1 MSNNLNND
9 NETTLLFKKFQGVAQ
24 TQVLT
29 SDTGALS
36 YTGEPK
42 KSLTNVFQ
50 ENIFS
55 ENVPTDLS
63 FTLLEIYNGVSI
75 LGPITEG
82 DFSNNV
88 NNQTIVTRD
97 LSAGVFGVDLPLT
110 YYNKLYLAPTNGTNQ
125 AWWFIDPG
133 STTSTNN
140 NILKNMIPYLY
151 NDVNP
156 NTYTPIVEYY
166 NGTNWVSEAQAS
178 GNGLNWSIDPA
189 SGILQFYQSNSILTG
204 SAVGSPYQLNGI
216 TGGADIS
223 QNRPRISFIKYTGT
237 FGSGT
242 GGGGGGGSGLINVGK
257 IDVSNN
263 SVLSSY
269 DVSGIYFDAS
279 GFDVSLN
286 AGNTVTITNKGTS
299 SGGIADL
306 SYYFFNK
313 PLAPTDGSGRL
324 INTNLGGSTPYIR
337 LNWTN
342 PSNEQSA
349 LPYGTYT
356 SYQIGAT
363 NESLVQNDRLPF
375 FRHLHIEYLEYT
387 SPGVPSGSPLL
398 NSSWIDLS
406 VNNPNQTVIPNTIIE
421 AELTYGGAATD
432 LCGNSP
438 DPTIAPYTKLTYG
451 GLDNSKTYQFRIYL
465 DNSGTNGPFTAPV
478 YGNDVSWNYLYIPNV
493 SGGSIELGAFGAPN
507 PPNQID
513 LSNARYEGS
522 GSSTELKFDASLST
536 VPPNY
541 ADASLNTPFPI
552 SASLSLAYAFGCTIC
567 GEILSTSRQM
577 PSSTTYPSSFNYDIS
592 SGLQKNGQVTFSY
605 DTEPVPGIPSLV
617 SFDISACPEYKYTIH
632 KPFGIN
638 NYDEPNLDPSFNL
651 DLSTSIILP
660 YPSRPE
666 ACVNSGARLP
676 LQDGSLNHVSGPGLD
691 VSNASAYPA
700 NSSTIINPVWF
711 ITPSNPGFDV
721 SLNSTSIHYV
731 ANNVGNDLRGLDSSG
746 IDLGYLK
753 ADISNTVY
761 DVSSASQFKGYLQQT
776 NGNPS
781 SNPHIDWTASSKEA
795 GKTTYPFQTQGYW
808 TEIDISNIGIKDI
821 SLSSFPDI
829 CGNQPPYSPY
839 TFKLQQFYNENGT
852 PNQPSGIKPYD
863 FYIGQRPTES
873 IVLETAASLLST
885 ALDNQFFGQLR
896 PSNSSNINFAS
907 VYDASLSNLDPW
919 WRADLNIGTQLL
931 RYNDPSP
938 ISIGSAATTPWPSP
952 SSGPIPSDISLNNP
966 NGGIIPVTF
975 MTTTEQ
981 YSREKTET
989 GTQFNIRITPQSNVL
1004 QSPTTDPSTV
1014 LLNFDSTGKN
1024 LWWDYTYNSNSN
1036 PSINLVTGFTDFTS
1050 MNYLAGP
1057 LLPANKSS
1065 TTATGNGTWPTDN
1078 SGTTNGF
1085 FYTYQHSDDISYNQ
1099 LMWANGCFGSGGTY
1113 SSPGTGTDN
1122 PYIDYPSK
1130 FYNPGSVLKDYSSLS
1145 TTHDAIDYDLSA
1157 NLYWNQVSA
1166 GSPPPA
1172 DVTISGEYKWIVL
1185 KYSNLINKGFT
1196 VDVKDKSGQILTRGS
1211 TSTTQTPGK
1220 YLMYICEENSEYKTA
1235 GGYPYNGRSGWL
1247 DAQVKQGSGAVT
1259 NQALDGGG
1267 CWNPGVG
1274 YYKANQAGDP
1284 NFGGVASTLYL
1295 RIGIENNEE
1304 VQIGSVVVEPVP

>member
-42 KSLTNVFQ
+42 KSLTNIFQ

-55 ENVPTDLS
+55 EKVPTDLS
-63 FTLLEIYNGVSI
+63 FTLLEIYNGVAF
-75 LGPITEG
+75 GPITDG

-88 NNQTIVTRD
+88 NNQVIVTKD

-189 SGILQFYQSNSILTG
+189 SGILQFYQSNSILT
-204 SAVGSPYQLNGI
+204 SSPYQLNGI

-313 PLAPTDGSGRL
+313 PLAPTDGSGNL
-324 INTNLGGSTPYIR
+324 ITQNTSQPYIR

-356 SYQIGAT
+356 SYQIGAS

-387 SPGVPSGSPLL
+387 APGVSSGSPLL

-406 VNNPNQTVIPNTIIE
+406 VNNSNPNQTVIPNTIIE

-493 SGGSIELGAFGAPN
+493 SGGSIELGAFGPPN
-507 PPNQID
+507 PPNQIQLID
-513 LSNARYEGS
+513 LGYIGS

-567 GEILSTSRQM
+567 GEILPTSRQM
-577 PSSTTYPSSFNYDIS
+577 PISRYTDTSFNYDIS

-605 DTEPVPGIPSLV
+605 DTSVPNISSLE

-638 NYDEPNLDPSFNL
+638 NYDDPTFDPSFNL
-651 DLSTSIILP
+651 GLSTDISLP
-660 YPSRPE
+660 YPSRTE
-666 ACVNSGARLP
+666 ACVNSGAIIP
-676 LQDGSLNHVSGPGLD
+676 LLGGPLGVVSGPGLD
-691 VSNASAYPA
+691 VSYASAYPA
-700 NSSTIINPVWF
+700 YNNTQISNVWF

-721 SLNSTSIHYV
+721 SLNNPSIFHI
-731 ANNVGNDLRGLDSSG
+731 ANNIGNDLRGISSEG
-746 IDLGYLK
+746 IELGYLK
-753 ADISNTVY
+753 ADISNTLF
-761 DVSSASQFKGYLQQT
+761 DVSSASQFKGYIQQT

-821 SLSSFPDI
+821 NLSSFPDI
-829 CGNQPPYSPY
+829 CNNTYSPY
-839 TFKLQQFYNENGT
+839 TFNLQQIYNDNGI
-852 PNQPSGIKPYD
+852 PDQPSGIQSYD
-863 FYIGQRPTES
+863 FNIGQRPTEIIDLS
-873 IVLETAASLLST
+873 FSQTNLLTANLN
-885 ALDNQFFGQLR
+885 NQFFGQLR
-896 PSNSSNINFAS
+896 PSNSANISFNGLYS
-907 VYDASLSNLDPW
+907 ASLSNLDPW
-919 WRADLNIGTQLL
+919 WRKDLTIGTQLL
-931 RYNDPSP
+931 RYDFPSP
-938 ISIGSAATTPWPSP
+938 ISIGSATTTPWPMSVP
-952 SSGPIPSDISLNNP
+952 LNPILPTIQLNNP
-966 NGGIIPVTF
+966 NGSIIPVTF

-981 YSREKTET
+981 YSRTKTEV
-989 GTQFNIRITPQSNVL
+989 GTQFNILISHENNVL
-1004 QSPTTDPSTV
+1004 QLPLNPPVATV
-1014 LLNFDSTGKN
+1014 PLKFTVDASN

-1036 PSINLVTGFTDFTS
+1036 PSINSVTGFTNFTS

-1065 TTATGNGTWPTDN
+1065 LTATGNGTWPTDTT
-1078 SGTTNGF
+1078 GTGSGF
-1085 FYTYQHSDDISYNQ
+1085 FNTYQHSDDISYNQ

-1113 SSPGTGTDN
+1113 SSPGTDN

-1130 FYNPGSVLKDYSSLS
+1130 FYNPGPVVLKDYSPLS
-1145 TTHDAIDYDLSA
+1145 TTSDSVGYDLSA
-1157 NLYWNQVSA
+1157 GLYWNQVPA

-1172 DVTISGEYKWIVL
+1172 AVTISGEYKWIVL
-1185 KYSNLINKGFT
+1185 KYSNLINKGFN
-1196 VDVKDKSGQILTRGS
+1196 VDVRDKSNTLLTRGDS
-1211 TSTTQTPGK
+1211 NLVAPQTPGK
-1220 YLMYICEENSEYKTA
+1220 YLMYICEENTGYTTA
-1235 GGYPYNGRSGWL
+1235 AGYPYNGRSGWL
-1247 DAQVKQGSGAVT
+1247 DAQVQQGSGSVT
-1259 NQALDGGG
+1259 NQAVDGGG
-1267 CWNPGVG
+1267 CWNNGVG
-1274 YYKANQAGDP
+1274 YYKANRAGNP
-1284 NFGGVASTLYL
+1284 TSGGVASTLYL
-1295 RIGIENNEE
+1295 RIGIENNGLGE
-1304 VQIGSVVVEPVP
+1304 IASVVVEPVPGT

>member
-55 ENVPTDLS
+55 EKVPTDLS
-63 FTLLEIYNGVSI
+63 FTLLEIYNGVSQ
-75 LGPITEG
+75 LGPIPEG

-140 NILKNMIPYLY
+140 NILNNMIPYLY

-166 NGTNWVSEAQAS
+166 NVTTSTWVSEAQAS

-189 SGILQFYQSNSILTG
+189 SGILQFYQSNSILT
-204 SAVGSPYQLNGI
+204 SSPYQLNGI

-263 SVLSSY
+263 NVLSSH

-313 PLAPTDGSGRL
+313 PLAPTDGSGNL
-324 INTNLGGSTPYIR
+324 ITQNTSQPYIR

-406 VNNPNQTVIPNTIIE
+406 VNNANQTVIPNTIIE

-438 DPTIAPYTKLTYG
+438 DPDIAPYTKLTYG

-465 DNSGTNGPFTAPV
+465 DNSGTNGPFTDPV
-478 YGNDVSWNYLYIPNV
+478 YLQDVSWNYLYIPDG
-493 SGGSIELGAFGAPN
+493 SGDSIELGNFGAPN

-513 LSNARYEGS
+513 LSNARYEGL

-567 GEILSTSRQM
+567 GEILASKQM
-577 PSSTTYPSSFNYDIS
+577 PGKRLNNGIPFNYDIS

-660 YPSRPE
+660 YPTRTE
-666 ACVNSGARLP
+666 ACVNIGARHP
-676 LQDGSLNHVSGPGLD
+676 LKDGSLNHVSGPGLD
-691 VSNASAYPA
+691 VSGRPAYPA
-700 NSSTIINPVWF
+700 YNNTQITTVWF

-721 SLNSTSIHYV
+721 SLNNPSIFHI
-731 ANNVGNDLRGLDSSG
+731 ANNIGNDLRGLDSSG
-746 IDLGYLK
+746 TDLGYLK

-821 SLSSFPDI
+821 NLSTFPDI
-829 CGNQPPYSPY
+829 CNNNYSPY
-839 TFKLQQFYNENGT
+839 TLNLQQIYNENGT
-852 PNQPSGIKPYD
+852 PNKPSGIKSYD

-873 IVLETAASLLST
+873 IVLTTTASLLS
-885 ALDNQFFGQLR
+885 ANVNNQFFGQGR
-896 PSNSSNINFAS
+896 PSNSSNISFATE
-907 VYDASLSNLDPW
+907 YDASLSNLDPW
-919 WRADLNIGTQLL
+919 WRKDLNIGTQLL

-938 ISIGSAATTPWPSP
+938 ISIGSVTTTPWPQGSP
-952 SSGPIPSDISLNNP
+952 PNGRIPSDISLNNP

-981 YSREKTET
+981 YSRAKTET

-1014 LLNFDSTGKN
+1014 PLNFDSTSKN

-1050 MNYLAGP
+1050 MNYLGGP
-1057 LLPANKSS
+1057 IDPSNVPNPNSL
-1065 TTATGNGTWPTDN
+1065 GTWPTDTT
-1078 SGTTNGF
+1078 GTGSGF
-1085 FYTYQHSDDISYNQ
+1085 FNTYQHIDDISYNQ
-1099 LMWANGCFGSGGTY
+1099 LMWADGCFRGGGS
-1113 SSPGTGTDN
+1113 SSLEN

-1130 FYNPGSVLKDYSSLS
+1130 FYNPGPVLLKDYSSLDS
-1145 TTHDAIDYDLSA
+1145 SGDIIDYDIAAGQYWTGTLFTTTLS
-1157 NLYWNQVSA
+1157 
-1166 GSPPPA
+1166 G
-1172 DVTISGEYKWIVL
+1172 TYKWIVL
-1185 KYSNLINKGFT
+1185 EYTGLTSKNISITVKNISN
-1196 VDVKDKSGQILTRGS
+1196 S
-1211 TSTTQTPGK
+1211 TLSQGDD
-1220 YLMYICEENSEYKTA
+1220 YLMYICEKNTLYLTSS
-1235 GGYPYNGRSGWL
+1235 GFPYAGRSGWL
-1247 DAQVKQGSGAVT
+1247 DAQVKKPTGSLTAQSKDGQGV
-1259 NQALDGGG
+1259 
-1267 CWNPGVG
+1267 WNVSQSK
-1274 YYKANQAGDP
+1274 YQLNM
-1284 NFGGVASTLYL
+1284 ASSSNPSDIYL
-1295 RIGIENNEE
+1295 RIGIPSG
-1304 VQIGSVVVEPVP
+1304 QTIKSVELSV

>member
-1 MSNNLNND
+1 MSNYLDND
-9 NETTLLFKKFQGVAQ
+9 NETSLLFKKFQGVAQ

-55 ENVPTDLS
+55 EKVPTDLS
-63 FTLLEIYNGVSI
+63 FTLLEIYNGVAFGSI
-75 LGPITEG
+75 PEG

-140 NILKNMIPYLY
+140 NILNNMIPYLY

-189 SGILQFYQSNSILTG
+189 SGILQFYQSNSILT
-204 SAVGSPYQLNGI
+204 SSPYQLNGI

-263 SVLSSY
+263 NVLSSH

-313 PLAPTDGSGRL
+313 PLAPTDGSGNL
-324 INTNLGGSTPYIR
+324 ITQNTSQPYIR

-356 SYQIGAT
+356 SYEIGAS

-387 SPGVPSGSPLL
+387 NGVAPSPLL

-406 VNNPNQTVIPNTIIE
+406 VNNSNPSNPNQTVIPNTIIE

-438 DPTIAPYTKLTYG
+438 DPNIAPYTKLTYG

-465 DNSGTNGPFTAPV
+465 DNSGTNGPFTDPV
-478 YGNDVSWNYLYIPNV
+478 YLHDVSWNYLYIPDG
-493 SGGSIELGAFGAPN
+493 SGDSIELGNFGAPN
-507 PPNQID
+507 PPNQIQLID
-513 LSNARYEGS
+513 LGYIGS
-522 GSSTELKFDASLST
+522 PIELKFDASLST

-541 ADASLNTPFPI
+541 ADGSLNTPFPI

-567 GEILSTSRQM
+567 GEILPTSRQM
-577 PSSTTYPSSFNYDIS
+577 LGSRYTDTSFNYDIS

-605 DTEPVPGIPSLV
+605 DTSVPDISSVV

-638 NYDEPNLDPSFNL
+638 NHDEPNLDPSFNL

-660 YPSRPE
+660 YPTRTE

-691 VSNASAYPA
+691 VSYASAYPP
-700 NSSTIINPVWF
+700 NSTTQIPTVWF
-711 ITPSNPGFDV
+711 IKPSNTGFDV
-721 SLNSTSIHYV
+721 SLNNPSIIHI
-731 ANNVGNDLRGLDSSG
+731 ANNVGDDLRGLSSEG
-746 IDLGYLK
+746 IDLGYLQV
-753 ADISNTVY
+753 DISNRPY
-761 DVSSASQFKGYLQQT
+761 DVSSASQFKGYLLQT

-821 SLSSFPDI
+821 NLSSFPDI
-829 CGNQPPYSPY
+829 CGNNPSYSPY
-839 TFKLQQFYNENGT
+839 TFNLQQFYNNNGAGT
-852 PNQPSGIKPYD
+852 PYSASGIKSYD

-873 IVLETAASLLST
+873 IVLTTAASLLS
-885 ALDNQFFGQLR
+885 ANVNNQFFGQGR
-896 PSNSSNINFAS
+896 PSNSSNINFATE
-907 VYDASLSNLDPW
+907 YDASLSNLDPW
-919 WRADLNIGTQLL
+919 WRKDLNIGTQLL
-931 RYNDPSP
+931 RYDNPSP
-938 ISIGSAATTPWPSP
+938 ISIGSVTTTPWPP
-952 SSGPIPSDISLNNP
+952 STPPTAIQSSVQLNDP
-966 NGGIIPVTF
+966 NGGIVPVTF

-989 GTQFNIRITPQSNVL
+989 GTQFNILITPQSNVL
-1004 QSPTTDPSTV
+1004 QTPLTDSSTV
-1014 LLNFDSTGKN
+1014 PLNFDSTGKN

-1057 LLPANKSS
+1057 LLPASRNSL
-1065 TTATGNGTWPTDN
+1065 TATGNGTWPTDTT
-1078 SGTTNGF
+1078 GTGSGF
-1085 FYTYQHSDDISYNQ
+1085 FNTYQHIDDISYNQ
-1099 LMWANGCFGSGGTY
+1099 LMWANSCFGSGGTY
-1113 SSPGTGTDN
+1113 SSPGTDN

-1130 FYNPGSVLKDYSSLS
+1130 FYNPGPVFLKDYSSLS
-1145 TTHDAIDYDLSA
+1145 STNDAVAYDLSA
-1157 NLYWNQVSA
+1157 GLYWNQVSV
-1166 GSPPPA
+1166 GSPPA
-1172 DVTISGEYKWIVL
+1172 AAVTISGNYKWIVL

-1196 VDVKDKSGQILTRGS
+1196 VDVKDKSGGSLTRGS
-1211 TSTTQTPGK
+1211 TSTIQTPGK
-1220 YLMYICEENSEYKTA
+1220 YLMYICEENSGYTTA

-1267 CWNPGVG
+1267 CWNPGDG
-1274 YYKANQAGDP
+1274 YYKANRAGDP

-1295 RIGIENNEE
+1295 RIGIENNG
-1304 VQIGSVVVEPVP
+1304 QGAIGSVFVEPVPGT

>member
-1 MSNNLNND
+1 MSNYLDND
-9 NETTLLFKKFQGVAQ
+9 NETSLLFKKFQGVAQ

-29 SDTGALS
+29 NDTGALS

-55 ENVPTDLS
+55 ETVPIDLS
-63 FTLLEIYNGVSI
+63 YTLLEIYNGVSP
-75 LGPITEG
+75 LGSIPEG

-88 NNQTIVTRD
+88 NNQTIITRD
-97 LSAGVFGVDLPLT
+97 LSAGVFGTDLPLT

-125 AWWFIDPG
+125 AWWFIEPG
-133 STTSTNN
+133 TTTSTNN

-166 NGTNWVSEAQAS
+166 NVTTSTWVSEAQAS

-189 SGILQFYQSNSILTG
+189 SGILQFYQSNSILT
-204 SAVGSPYQLNGI
+204 SSPYQLNGI

-263 SVLSSY
+263 NVLSSH

-313 PLAPTDGSGRL
+313 PLAPTEGSGNL
-324 INTNLGGSTPYIR
+324 ITANTSQPYIR

-342 PSNEQSA
+342 QSNEQSA

-356 SYQIGAT
+356 SYQIGAS

-387 SPGVPSGSPLL
+387 ANNPSGSPLL

-406 VNNPNQTVIPNTIIE
+406 VNSSNPNQTVIPNTIIE

-432 LCGNSP
+432 LCGNTP
-438 DPTIAPYTKLTYG
+438 NPGVAPYTKLTYG

-493 SGGSIELGAFGAPN
+493 SGGSIELGNFGAPN
-507 PPNQID
+507 PPNQIQLID
-513 LSNARYEGS
+513 LGYTGS
-522 GSSTELKFDASLST
+522 PTQLKFDASLST

-567 GEILSTSRQM
+567 GEILPTSRQM
-577 PSSTTYPSSFNYDIS
+577 PSSRTYPTSFNYDIS
-592 SGLQKNGQVTFSY
+592 SLLQKNGQVTFSY
-605 DTEPVPGIPSLV
+605 DTQTAIIPSLE

-638 NYDEPNLDPSFNL
+638 NYDEPNLDPSFNV
-651 DLSTSIILP
+651 DLSTDISLSWP
-660 YPSRPE
+660 TRTE
-666 ACVNSGARLP
+666 ACVNSGARHPLSSGTLSSPLP
-676 LQDGSLNHVSGPGLD
+676 VHSD
-691 VSNASAYPA
+691 VSNATAYPA
-700 NSSTIINPVWF
+700 NSSISQQVWF

-721 SLNSTSIHYV
+721 SLNGTSTFHM
-731 ANNVGNDLRGLDSSG
+731 ANNIGDDLRGLDSSG
-746 IDLGYLK
+746 IDLGYLQV
-753 ADISNTVY
+753 DISNRAY
-761 DVSSASQFKGYLQQT
+761 DVSSASQFKGYLAQS

-829 CGNQPPYSPY
+829 CGNNPAYSPY
-839 TFKLQQFYNENGT
+839 TFKLQQFYNNNGT

-873 IVLETAASLLST
+873 IVLTTATSLLT
-885 ALDNQFFGQLR
+885 ATLNNQFFGQLR
-896 PSNSSNINFAS
+896 PSNSSNISFATE
-907 VYDASLSNLDPW
+907 YDASLSNLDPW
-919 WRADLNIGTQLL
+919 WRKDLTIGTQLL
-931 RYNDPSP
+931 RYYDSP
-938 ISIGSAATTPWPSP
+938 AISIGSITNTAWPTSVPPTPIQSP
-952 SSGPIPSDISLNNP
+952 VQLTNP
-966 NGGIIPVTF
+966 NSNIIPATF

-981 YSREKTET
+981 YSRAKTET
-989 GTQFNIRITPQSNVL
+989 GIQFNIRITPQSNVL
-1004 QSPTTDPSTV
+1004 QVPLTDPSTV
-1014 LLNFDSTGKN
+1014 PLNFTVDASN

-1036 PSINLVTGFTDFTS
+1036 PSINLVTGFTNFTS
-1050 MNYLAGP
+1050 MNYLSGP

-1065 TTATGNGTWPTDN
+1065 LTATGNGTWPTDTT
-1078 SGTTNGF
+1078 GTGSGF
-1085 FYTYQHSDDISYNQ
+1085 FNTYQHSDDISYNQ

-1113 SSPGTGTDN
+1113 SITTNN
-1122 PYIDYPSK
+1122 PYIDYSGN
-1130 FYNPGSVLKDYSSLS
+1130 FYNPGSVLTDYSPLS
-1145 TTHDAIDYDLSA
+1145 TTHDAVGYDLSA
-1157 NLYWNQVSA
+1157 GLYWNQVPA

-1172 DVTISGEYKWIVL
+1172 AVTISGEYKWIVL

-1211 TSTTQTPGK
+1211 TSTTQTLGK
-1220 YLMYICEENSEYKTA
+1220 YLMYICEENSGYTTG
-1235 GGYPYNGRSGWL
+1235 GGYSYNGRSGWL
-1247 DAQVKQGSGAVT
+1247 DAQVQQGSGAVT

-1267 CWNPGVG
+1267 CWNNGVE

-1295 RIGIENNEE
+1295 RIGIENNELVE
-1304 VQIGSVVVEPVP
+1304 IASVVVEPVPGT

>member
-1 MSNNLNND
+1 MSNYLDND

-55 ENVPTDLS
+55 EKVPTDLS
-63 FTLLEIYNGVSI
+63 FTLLEIYNGVAFGSI
-75 LGPITEG
+75 PEG

-189 SGILQFYQSNSILTG
+189 SGILQFYQSNSILT
-204 SAVGSPYQLNGI
+204 SSPYQLNGI

-263 SVLSSY
+263 NVLSSH

-313 PLAPTDGSGRL
+313 PLAPTDGSGNL
-324 INTNLGGSTPYIR
+324 ITQNTSQPYIR

-349 LPYGTYT
+349 VPYGTYT
-356 SYQIGAT
+356 SYEIGAS

-387 SPGVPSGSPLL
+387 NGVASGSPLL

-406 VNNPNQTVIPNTIIE
+406 VNNSNPNQTVIPNTIIE

-465 DNSGTNGPFTAPV
+465 DNSGTNGPFTAPG
-478 YGNDVSWNYLYIPNV
+478 YGNDVSWNYLYIPDG
-493 SGGSIELGAFGAPN
+493 SGDSIELGNFGAPN

-567 GEILSTSRQM
+567 GEILPTSRQM
-577 PSSTTYPSSFNYDIS
+577 FNRRYTDTSFNYDIS

-605 DTEPVPGIPSLV
+605 DTEPVIGIPSLV

-666 ACVNSGARLP
+666 ACVNIGARLP
-676 LQDGSLNHVSGPGLD
+676 LKDGSLNYVSGPGMID
-691 VSNASAYPA
+691 ASGRPAYPA
-700 NSSTIINPVWF
+700 YNNTQIPTVWF

-721 SLNSTSIHYV
+721 SLNNPSIFHI
-731 ANNVGNDLRGLDSSG
+731 ANNFGDDLRGISSEG
-746 IDLGYLK
+746 IELGYLK
-753 ADISNTVY
+753 ANISNTVY
-761 DVSSASQFKGYLQQT
+761 DVSSASQFKGYLEPT

-821 SLSSFPDI
+821 NLSTFPDI
-829 CGNQPPYSPY
+829 CNNNYSPY
-839 TFKLQQFYNENGT
+839 TLNLQQIYNNNGT
-852 PNQPSGIKPYD
+852 PNQPSGIKSYD
-863 FYIGQRPTES
+863 FNIGQRPTES
-873 IVLETAASLLST
+873 IDLTTAASLLS
-885 ALDNQFFGQLR
+885 ANVNNQFFGQGR
-896 PSNSSNINFAS
+896 PSNSSNINFATE
-907 VYDASLSNLDPW
+907 YDASLSNLDPW
-919 WRADLNIGTQLL
+919 WRKDLNIGTQLL

-938 ISIGSAATTPWPSP
+938 ISIGSAATTPWPQGSP
-952 SSGPIPSDISLNNP
+952 PNGPIPSDISLNNP

-981 YSREKTET
+981 YSREKTDE
-989 GTQFNIRITPQSNVL
+989 GTQFNIRITRQSNVL
-1004 QSPTTDPSTV
+1004 QSLTTDASTV
-1014 LLNFDSTGKN
+1014 PLNFDSTGKN

-1036 PSINLVTGFTDFTS
+1036 PSITLVTGFNNFAS
-1050 MNYLAGP
+1050 MNYLGGP
-1057 LLPANKSS
+1057 IDPSNVPNPNSL
-1065 TTATGNGTWPTDN
+1065 GTWPTDTT
-1078 SGTTNGF
+1078 GTGSGF
-1085 FYTYQHSDDISYNQ
+1085 FNTYQHIDDISYNQ
-1099 LMWANGCFGSGGTY
+1099 LMWADGCFRGGGSSTLE
-1113 SSPGTGTDN
+1113 N

-1130 FYNPGSVLKDYSSLS
+1130 FYNPGPVFLKDYSSLDS
-1145 TTHDAIDYDLSA
+1145 SGDAIDYDIA
-1157 NLYWNQVSA
+1157 AGQYWNGA
-1166 GSPPPA
+1166 L
-1172 DVTISGEYKWIVL
+1172 VTTTLSGTYKWIVL
-1185 KYSNLINKGFT
+1185 EYTGLTSKQISITVKNISN
-1196 VDVKDKSGQILTRGS
+1196 S
-1211 TSTTQTPGK
+1211 TLSQGDD
-1220 YLMYICEENSEYKTA
+1220 YLMYICEKNTLYLT
-1235 GGYPYNGRSGWL
+1235 GNGFPYAGRSGWL
-1247 DAQVKQGSGAVT
+1247 DAQVKKPTGSLTAQSKDGQGVWSVSDNKYKLNFASSS
-1259 NQALDGGG
+1259 
-1267 CWNPGVG
+1267 NPS
-1274 YYKANQAGDP
+1274 DI
-1284 NFGGVASTLYL
+1284 YL
-1295 RIGIENNEE
+1295 RIGIPSG
-1304 VQIGSVVVEPVP
+1304 QTIKSVELSV

>member
-55 ENVPTDLS
+55 ETVPIDLS
-63 FTLLEIYNGVSI
+63 YTLLEIYNGVSP
-75 LGPITEG
+75 LGSIPEV

-88 NNQTIVTRD
+88 NNQTIITRD

-189 SGILQFYQSNSILTG
+189 SGILQFYQSNSILT
-204 SAVGSPYQLNGI
+204 SSPYQLNGI

-263 SVLSSY
+263 NVLSSH

-313 PLAPTDGSGRL
+313 PLAPTDGSGNL
-324 INTNLGGSTPYIR
+324 ITQNTSQPYIR

-387 SPGVPSGSPLL
+387 ANNPSGSPLL

-493 SGGSIELGAFGAPN
+493 SGGSIELGNFGAPN

-513 LSNARYEGS
+513 LIDLGYIGS

-567 GEILSTSRQM
+567 GEILPTSRQM
-577 PSSTTYPSSFNYDIS
+577 SQYTTYPDSFNYDIS
-592 SGLQKNGQVTFSY
+592 SVRQKNGQVTFSY
-605 DTEPVPGIPSLV
+605 DTEPVIGIPSLV

-638 NYDEPNLDPSFNL
+638 NYDDPTFDPSFNL

-666 ACVNSGARLP
+666 ACVNSGAVSP
-676 LQDGSLNHVSGPGLD
+676 LLAGPLNHVSGPGLD
-691 VSNASAYPA
+691 VSGRPAYPA
-700 NSSTIINPVWF
+700 YNNTQIPTVWF

-721 SLNSTSIHYV
+721 SLNNPSIFHI
-731 ANNVGNDLRGLDSSG
+731 ANNIGNDLRGISSEG
-746 IDLGYLK
+746 IELGYLK
-753 ADISNTVY
+753 ADISNTLF
-761 DVSSASQFKGYLQQT
+761 DVSSASQFKGYILQT

-829 CGNQPPYSPY
+829 CNNNYSPY
-839 TFKLQQFYNENGT
+839 TFNLQQFYNNNGAA
-852 PNQPSGIKPYD
+852 PPYSASGIKSYD

-873 IVLETAASLLST
+873 IVLETAASLLS
-885 ALDNQFFGQLR
+885 ANVNNQFFGQGR
-896 PSNSSNINFAS
+896 PSNSSNISFATE
-907 VYDASLSNLDPW
+907 YDASLSNLDPW

-931 RYNDPSP
+931 RYDFPSP
-938 ISIGSAATTPWPSP
+938 ISIGSAATTPWPLGSGSP
-952 SSGPIPSDISLNNP
+952 PSGPIPSDISLNNP
-966 NGGIIPVTF
+966 NGGEIPVTF

-981 YSREKTET
+981 YSRAKTET

-1014 LLNFDSTGKN
+1014 PLNFDSTGKN

-1036 PSINLVTGFTDFTS
+1036 PSITLVTGFNNFAS
-1050 MNYLAGP
+1050 MNYLGGP
-1057 LLPANKSS
+1057 IDPSNVPNPNSL
-1065 TTATGNGTWPTDN
+1065 GTWPTDTT
-1078 SGTTNGF
+1078 GTGIGF
-1085 FYTYQHSDDISYNQ
+1085 FNTYQHIDDISYNQ
-1099 LMWANGCFGSGGTY
+1099 LMWADGCFRGGGSSTLE
-1113 SSPGTGTDN
+1113 N

-1130 FYNPGSVLKDYSSLS
+1130 FYNPGPVFLKDYSSLDS
-1145 TTHDAIDYDLSA
+1145 SGDAIDYDIAAGQYWTGALVTTTLS
-1157 NLYWNQVSA
+1157 
-1166 GSPPPA
+1166 G
-1172 DVTISGEYKWIVL
+1172 TYKWIVL
-1185 KYSNLINKGFT
+1185 EYTGLTSKQISITVKNISN
-1196 VDVKDKSGQILTRGS
+1196 S
-1211 TSTTQTPGK
+1211 TLNQGDN
-1220 YLMYICEENSEYKTA
+1220 YLMYICEKNTLYLTSS
-1235 GGYPYNGRSGWL
+1235 GFPYAGRSGWL
-1247 DAQVKQGSGAVT
+1247 DAQVKKPTGSLTAQSKDGQGV
-1259 NQALDGGG
+1259 
-1267 CWNPGVG
+1267 WNVSQSK
-1274 YYKANQAGDP
+1274 YQLNM
-1284 NFGGVASTLYL
+1284 ASSSNPSDIYL
-1295 RIGIENNEE
+1295 RIGIPSG
-1304 VQIGSVVVEPVP
+1304 QTIKSVELSV

>member
-1 MSNNLNND
+1 
-9 NETTLLFKKFQGVAQ
+9 
-24 TQVLT
+24 
-29 SDTGALS
+29 
-36 YTGEPK
+36 
-42 KSLTNVFQ
+42 
-50 ENIFS
+50 
-55 ENVPTDLS
+55 VPTDLS
-63 FTLLEIYNGVSI
+63 FTLLEIYNGVAF
-75 LGPITEG
+75 GPITEG

-88 NNQTIVTRD
+88 NNQVIVTKD

-189 SGILQFYQSNSILTG
+189 SGILQFYQSNSILT
-204 SAVGSPYQLNGI
+204 SSPYQLNGI

-263 SVLSSY
+263 NVLSSH

-313 PLAPTDGSGRL
+313 PLAPTDGSGNL
-324 INTNLGGSTPYIR
+324 ITQNTSQPYIR

-356 SYQIGAT
+356 SYEIGAS

-387 SPGVPSGSPLL
+387 NGVAPSPFL

-406 VNNPNQTVIPNTIIE
+406 VNNSNPSNPNQTVIPNTIIE

-438 DPTIAPYTKLTYG
+438 DPNIAPYTKLTYG

-465 DNSGTNGPFTAPV
+465 DNSGTNGPFTDPV
-478 YGNDVSWNYLYIPNV
+478 YLHDVSWNYLYLPDG
-493 SGGSIELGAFGAPN
+493 SGDSIELGNFGAPN
-507 PPNQID
+507 PPNQIQ
-513 LSNARYEGS
+513 LINRGYIGS
-522 GSSTELKFDASLST
+522 PIELKFDASLST

-567 GEILSTSRQM
+567 GEILPTSRQM
-577 PSSTTYPSSFNYDIS
+577 LDRRYTDTSFNYDIS

-605 DTEPVPGIPSLV
+605 DTSVPDISSVV

-651 DLSTSIILP
+651 GLSTDISLP
-660 YPSRPE
+660 YPTRPE
-666 ACVNSGARLP
+666 ACVNSGARFP
-676 LQDGSLNHVSGPGLD
+676 LKDGSLNHVSGPGFD
-691 VSNASAYPA
+691 VSNATAYPA
-700 NSSTIINPVWF
+700 NSPISQQVWF

-721 SLNSTSIHYV
+721 SLNSISTHYV
-731 ANNVGNDLRGLDSSG
+731 ANNVGDDLRGLLSSG
-746 IDLGYLK
+746 TDLGYLK
-753 ADISNTVY
+753 ADISNTLF

-829 CGNQPPYSPY
+829 CGNNPAYSPY
-839 TFKLQQFYNENGT
+839 TFNLQQFYNNNGAA
-852 PNQPSGIKPYD
+852 PPYSASGIKSYD

-873 IVLETAASLLST
+873 IVLTTTANLLS
-885 ALDNQFFGQLR
+885 ANVNNQFFGQGR
-896 PSNSSNINFAS
+896 PSNSSNISFAS

-931 RYNDPSP
+931 RYDFPSP

-966 NGGIIPVTF
+966 NGGIVPVTF

-981 YSREKTET
+981 YSRAKTEA
-989 GTQFNIRITPQSNVL
+989 GTQFNILVSYENNVL
-1004 QSPTTDPSTV
+1004 QTPLTDSSTV
-1014 LLNFDSTGKN
+1014 PLNFDSTGKN

-1036 PSINLVTGFTDFTS
+1036 PSINLVTGFTNFTS
-1050 MNYLAGP
+1050 MNYLGGP
-1057 LLPANKSS
+1057 IDPSNVPNPNSL
-1065 TTATGNGTWPTDN
+1065 GTWPTDTT
-1078 SGTTNGF
+1078 GTGSGF
-1085 FYTYQHSDDISYNQ
+1085 FNTYQHIDDISYNQ
-1099 LMWANGCFGSGGTY
+1099 LMWADGCFRGGGSI
-1113 SSPGTGTDN
+1113 SLEN

-1130 FYNPGSVLKDYSSLS
+1130 FYNPGPVFLKDYSSLDS
-1145 TTHDAIDYDLSA
+1145 SGDAIDYDIAPGQYWTGSLITKTLS
-1157 NLYWNQVSA
+1157 
-1166 GSPPPA
+1166 G
-1172 DVTISGEYKWIVL
+1172 TYKWIVL
-1185 KYSNLINKGFT
+1185 EYTGLTSKNISITVKNISN
-1196 VDVKDKSGQILTRGS
+1196 S
-1211 TSTTQTPGK
+1211 TLSQGDD
-1220 YLMYICEENSEYKTA
+1220 YLMYICEKNTLYLT
-1235 GGYPYNGRSGWL
+1235 GNGFPYAGRSGWL
-1247 DAQVKQGSGAVT
+1247 DAQVKKPTGSLTAQSKDGQGVWSVSDNKYKLNFASSS
-1259 NQALDGGG
+1259 
-1267 CWNPGVG
+1267 NPS
-1274 YYKANQAGDP
+1274 DI
-1284 NFGGVASTLYL
+1284 YL
-1295 RIGIENNEE
+1295 RIGIPSG
-1304 VQIGSVVVEPVP
+1304 QTIKSVELSV

>member
-55 ENVPTDLS
+55 EKVPTDLS
-63 FTLLEIYNGVSI
+63 FTLLEIYNGVSL

-189 SGILQFYQSNSILTG
+189 SGILQFYQSNSILT
-204 SAVGSPYQLNGI
+204 SSPYQLNGI

-263 SVLSSY
+263 NVLSSH

-306 SYYFFNK
+306 SYYFFDK
-313 PLAPTDGSGRL
+313 PLAPTDGSGNL
-324 INTNLGGSTPYIR
+324 ITQNTSQPYIR

-406 VNNPNQTVIPNTIIE
+406 VNNANQTVIPNTIIE

-493 SGGSIELGAFGAPN
+493 SGGSIELGNFGAPN
-507 PPNQID
+507 PPNQIQLID
-513 LSNARYEGS
+513 LGYTGS
-522 GSSTELKFDASLST
+522 PTQLKFDASLST

-567 GEILSTSRQM
+567 GEILPTSRQM
-577 PSSTTYPSSFNYDIS
+577 LGSRLNNGNPFNYDIS
-592 SGLQKNGQVTFSY
+592 SVRQKNGQVTFSY
-605 DTEPVPGIPSLV
+605 DTEPVIGIPSLV

-638 NYDEPNLDPSFNL
+638 NYDDPTFDPSFNV
-651 DLSTSIILP
+651 DLSTDISLS
-660 YPSRPE
+660 YPSRTE
-666 ACVNSGARLP
+666 ACVNSGAVSP
-676 LQDGSLNHVSGPGLD
+676 LLAGSLNHVSGPGMD
-691 VSNASAYPA
+691 VSGRPAYPA
-700 NSSTIINPVWF
+700 YNNTQIPTVWF

-721 SLNSTSIHYV
+721 SLNNPSIFHI
-731 ANNVGNDLRGLDSSG
+731 ANNVGNDLRGISSEG
-746 IDLGYLK
+746 IELGYLK
-753 ADISNTVY
+753 ANISNTLF
-761 DVSSASQFKGYLQQT
+761 DVSSASQFKGYLEPT

-821 SLSSFPDI
+821 NLSTFPDI
-829 CGNQPPYSPY
+829 CNNNYSPY
-839 TFKLQQFYNENGT
+839 TLNLQQIYNSNGT
-852 PNQPSGIKPYD
+852 PNQPSGIKSYD
-863 FYIGQRPTES
+863 FNIGQRPTES
-873 IVLETAASLLST
+873 IDLSAAASLLS
-885 ALDNQFFGQLR
+885 ANVNNQFFGQGR
-896 PSNSSNINFAS
+896 PSNSSNISFNGLYSAK
-907 VYDASLSNLDPW
+907 LLNLDPW
-919 WRADLNIGTQLL
+919 WRKDLTIGTQQL
-931 RYNDPSP
+931 RYDFPSP
-938 ISIGSAATTPWPSP
+938 ISIGSATTTPWPQGSP
-952 SSGPIPSDISLNNP
+952 IDPSMTLTNP
-966 NGGIIPVTF
+966 NSSIIPVTF

-981 YSREKTET
+981 YSRTKTEV
-989 GTQFNIRITPQSNVL
+989 GTQFNILITPQSNVL

-1036 PSINLVTGFTDFTS
+1036 PSITLVTGFEDFTS

-1057 LLPANKSS
+1057 LSPANKSS
-1065 TTATGNGTWPTDN
+1065 LTATGNGTWPTD
-1078 SGTTNGF
+1078 TNGTGSGF
-1085 FYTYQHSDDISYNQ
+1085 FNTYQHNDDISYNQ

-1113 SSPGTGTDN
+1113 SSPGTDN

-1130 FYNPGSVLKDYSSLS
+1130 FYNPGPVFLKDYSLLS
-1145 TTHDAIDYDLSA
+1145 TTSDSVVYDLSA
-1157 NLYWNQVSA
+1157 GLYWNQVSV

-1185 KYSNLINKGFT
+1185 KYSNLINKGFK
-1196 VDVKDKSGQILTRGS
+1196 VFVYDKSNTTPLTRGS
-1211 TSTTQTPGK
+1211 TSTTQTLGK
-1220 YLMYICEENSEYKTA
+1220 YLMYICEENTGYTTA
-1235 GGYPYNGRSGWL
+1235 AGYPYNGRSGWL
-1247 DAQVKQGSGAVT
+1247 DAQVQQGSGSVT
-1259 NQALDGGG
+1259 NQAVDGGG
-1267 CWNPGVG
+1267 CWNNGVG
-1274 YYKANQAGDP
+1274 YYKANQAGNP
-1284 NFGGVASTLYL
+1284 SIGGVASTLYL
-1295 RIGIENNEE
+1295 RIGIEN
-1304 VQIGSVVVEPVP
+1304 VGQGQIASVVVEPVSGT

>member
-1 MSNNLNND
+1 
-9 NETTLLFKKFQGVAQ
+9 
-24 TQVLT
+24 
-29 SDTGALS
+29 
-36 YTGEPK
+36 
-42 KSLTNVFQ
+42 
-50 ENIFS
+50 
-55 ENVPTDLS
+55 VPTDLS
-63 FTLLEIYNGVSI
+63 FTLLEIYNGVSL

-189 SGILQFYQSNSILTG
+189 SGILQFYQSNSILT
-204 SAVGSPYQLNGI
+204 SSPYQLNGI

-263 SVLSSY
+263 NVLSSH

-313 PLAPTDGSGRL
+313 PLAPTDGSGNL
-324 INTNLGGSTPYIR
+324 ITQNTSQPYIR

-387 SPGVPSGSPLL
+387 ANNPSGSPLL

-493 SGGSIELGAFGAPN
+493 SGGSIELGNFGAPN

-513 LSNARYEGS
+513 LIDLGYIGS

-567 GEILSTSRQM
+567 GEILPTSRQM
-577 PSSTTYPSSFNYDIS
+577 SQYTTYPDSFNYDIS
-592 SGLQKNGQVTFSY
+592 SVRQKNGQVTFSY
-605 DTEPVPGIPSLV
+605 DTEPVIGIPSLV

-638 NYDEPNLDPSFNL
+638 NYDDPTFDPSFNL

-666 ACVNSGARLP
+666 ACVNSGAVSP
-676 LQDGSLNHVSGPGLD
+676 LLAGPLNHVSGPGLD
-691 VSNASAYPA
+691 VSGRPAYPA
-700 NSSTIINPVWF
+700 YNNTQIPTVWF

-721 SLNSTSIHYV
+721 SLNNPSIFHI
-731 ANNVGNDLRGLDSSG
+731 ANNIGNDLRGISSEG
-746 IDLGYLK
+746 IELGYLK
-753 ADISNTVY
+753 ADISNTLF
-761 DVSSASQFKGYLQQT
+761 DVSSASQFKGYILQT

-829 CGNQPPYSPY
+829 CNNNYSPY
-839 TFKLQQFYNENGT
+839 TFNLQQFYNNNGAA
-852 PNQPSGIKPYD
+852 PPYSASGIKSYD

-873 IVLETAASLLST
+873 IVLETAASLLS
-885 ALDNQFFGQLR
+885 ANVNNQFFGQGR
-896 PSNSSNINFAS
+896 PSNSSNISFATE
-907 VYDASLSNLDPW
+907 YDASLSNLDPW

-931 RYNDPSP
+931 RYDFPSP
-938 ISIGSAATTPWPSP
+938 ISIGSAATTPWPLGSGSP
-952 SSGPIPSDISLNNP
+952 PSGPIPSDISLNNP
-966 NGGIIPVTF
+966 NGGEIPVTF

-981 YSREKTET
+981 YSRAKTET

-1014 LLNFDSTGKN
+1014 PLNFDSTGKN

-1036 PSINLVTGFTDFTS
+1036 PSITLVTGFNNFAS
-1050 MNYLAGP
+1050 MNYLGGP
-1057 LLPANKSS
+1057 IDPSNVPNPNSL
-1065 TTATGNGTWPTDN
+1065 GTWPTDTT
-1078 SGTTNGF
+1078 GTGIGF
-1085 FYTYQHSDDISYNQ
+1085 FNTYQHIDDISYNQ
-1099 LMWANGCFGSGGTY
+1099 LMWADGCFRGGGSSTLE
-1113 SSPGTGTDN
+1113 N

-1130 FYNPGSVLKDYSSLS
+1130 FYNPGPVFLKDYSSLDS
-1145 TTHDAIDYDLSA
+1145 SGDAIDYDIAAGQYWTGALVTTTLS
-1157 NLYWNQVSA
+1157 
-1166 GSPPPA
+1166 G
-1172 DVTISGEYKWIVL
+1172 TYKWIVL
-1185 KYSNLINKGFT
+1185 EYTGLTSKQISITVKNISN
-1196 VDVKDKSGQILTRGS
+1196 S
-1211 TSTTQTPGK
+1211 TLNQGDN
-1220 YLMYICEENSEYKTA
+1220 YLMYICEKNTLYLTSS
-1235 GGYPYNGRSGWL
+1235 GFPYAGRSGWL
-1247 DAQVKQGSGAVT
+1247 DAQVKKPTGSLTAQSKDGQGV
-1259 NQALDGGG
+1259 
-1267 CWNPGVG
+1267 WNVSQSK
-1274 YYKANQAGDP
+1274 YQLNM
-1284 NFGGVASTLYL
+1284 ASSSNPSDIYL
-1295 RIGIENNEE
+1295 RIGIPSG
-1304 VQIGSVVVEPVP
+1304 QTIKSVELSV

>member
-1 MSNNLNND
+1 MSNYLDND

-55 ENVPTDLS
+55 EKVPTDLS
-63 FTLLEIYNGVSI
+63 FTLLEIYNGVAFGSI
-75 LGPITEG
+75 PEG

-189 SGILQFYQSNSILTG
+189 SGILQFYQSNSILT
-204 SAVGSPYQLNGI
+204 SSPYQLNGI

-263 SVLSSY
+263 NVLSSH

-313 PLAPTDGSGRL
+313 PLAPTDGSGNL
-324 INTNLGGSTPYIR
+324 ITQNTSQPYIR

-349 LPYGTYT
+349 VPYGTYT
-356 SYQIGAT
+356 SYEIGAS

-406 VNNPNQTVIPNTIIE
+406 VNNSNQTVIPNTIIE

-567 GEILSTSRQM
+567 GEILPTSRQM
-577 PSSTTYPSSFNYDIS
+577 SNRRYTDTSFNYDIS

-605 DTEPVPGIPSLV
+605 DTEPVIGIPSLV

-651 DLSTSIILP
+651 GLSTDISLP
-660 YPSRPE
+660 YPTRAE
-666 ACVNSGARLP
+666 ACVNSGAKLP
-676 LQDGSLNHVSGPGLD
+676 LQDGSLGVVGGPGMID
-691 VSNASAYPA
+691 ASGRAAYPP
-700 NSSTIINPVWF
+700 NSTTQIPTVWF
-711 ITPSNPGFDV
+711 ITPSNTGFDV
-721 SLNSTSIHYV
+721 SLNNPSIIHI
-731 ANNVGNDLRGLDSSG
+731 ANNVGDNLRGLSSEG
-746 IDLGYLK
+746 IDLGYLQV
-753 ADISNTVY
+753 DISNRPY
-761 DVSSASQFKGYLQQT
+761 DVSSASQFKGYLLQT

-808 TEIDISNIGIKDI
+808 TEIDISNIRIKDI
-821 SLSSFPDI
+821 NLSSFPDI
-829 CGNQPPYSPY
+829 CGNNPSYSPY
-839 TFKLQQFYNENGT
+839 TFKLQQFYNNNGAGT
-852 PNQPSGIKPYD
+852 PYSASGIKSYD

-873 IVLETAASLLST
+873 IVLETAASLLSAT
-885 ALDNQFFGQLR
+885 LNNQFFGQLR
-896 PSNSSNINFAS
+896 PSNSSNINFATE
-907 VYDASLSNLDPW
+907 YDASLSNLDPW
-919 WRADLNIGTQLL
+919 WRKELNIGTQLL
-931 RYNDPSP
+931 RYDNPSP
-938 ISIGSAATTPWPSP
+938 ISIGSVTTTPWPP
-952 SSGPIPSDISLNNP
+952 STPPTAIQSSVQLNNP

-981 YSREKTET
+981 YSRAKTET

-1014 LLNFDSTGKN
+1014 PLNFDSTGKN
-1024 LWWDYTYNSNSN
+1024 LWWDYTYNSNSD
-1036 PSINLVTGFTDFTS
+1036 PGINLVTGFTDFTS
-1050 MNYLAGP
+1050 MNYLGGP
-1057 LLPANKSS
+1057 IDPSNVPNPNSL
-1065 TTATGNGTWPTDN
+1065 GTWPTDTT
-1078 SGTTNGF
+1078 GTGSGF
-1085 FYTYQHSDDISYNQ
+1085 FNTYQHIDDISYNQ
-1099 LMWANGCFGSGGTY
+1099 LMWADGCFRGGGS
-1113 SSPGTGTDN
+1113 SSLEN

-1130 FYNPGSVLKDYSSLS
+1130 FYDPSSVLKDYSSLDS
-1145 TTHDAIDYDLSA
+1145 SGDIIDYDIAAGQYWTGALVTTTLS
-1157 NLYWNQVSA
+1157 
-1166 GSPPPA
+1166 G
-1172 DVTISGEYKWIVL
+1172 TYKWIVL
-1185 KYSNLINKGFT
+1185 EYTGLTSKQISITVKNISN
-1196 VDVKDKSGQILTRGS
+1196 S
-1211 TSTTQTPGK
+1211 TLNQGDN
-1220 YLMYICEENSEYKTA
+1220 YLMYICEKNTLYLTSS
-1235 GGYPYNGRSGWL
+1235 GFPYAGRSGWL
-1247 DAQVKQGSGAVT
+1247 DAQVKKPTGSLTAQSKDGQGV
-1259 NQALDGGG
+1259 
-1267 CWNPGVG
+1267 WNVSQSK
-1274 YYKANQAGDP
+1274 YQLNM
-1284 NFGGVASTLYL
+1284 ASSSNPSDIYL
-1295 RIGIENNEE
+1295 RIGIPSG
-1304 VQIGSVVVEPVP
+1304 QTIKSVELSV